1 MGNKK
6 MWQKAGMSVLCV
18 VLALVLIAMI
28 FVTAYAQ
35 HYLNLLAGGD
45 DHNYTL
51 SSDDWATATES
62 ADPNFTGPTLDHSDV
77 TVDTMPSIPEPHDSS
92 EMVNIMLIGEDRR
105 PGESRQRSDSM
116 ILCSFNLK
124 TNTLTMI
131 SFLRD
136 TYVILPGVGG
146 NKLNAAYQFG
156 GPAMLAETLAVNFGV
171 HVDASVMVDFD
182 GFRKVID
189 LLGGVDINLTEKEV
203 KYLSGG
209 GYADIG
215 VKFDDLVVG
224 MNHLDG
230 EKALAYSRIRKLD
243 MDAYRAQ
250 RQRTVLTALINEY
263 KSKDIGTMLSIAT
276 QILDAKLV
284 TTDMTSQEIIGYIGQ
299 LFPMLSTVTIQNQQ
313 IPAAGSYTEAT
324 VGSFPDCKV
333 ADMDYNRK
341 ILANILG
348 NG

>member
-1 MGNKK
+1 MRNKR
-6 MWQKAGMSVLCV
+6 MWQRAGMSALCI
-18 VLALVLIAMI
+18 VLALVLISMI
-28 FVTAYAQ
+28 FVTAYAK
-35 HYLNLLAGGD
+35 HYLDVLAGGD
-45 DHNYTL
+45 EHNYTL
-51 SSDDWATATES
+51 SSDDWATATET
-62 ADPNFTGPTLDHSDV
+62 ADPDFTGPSLDHTDV
-77 TVDTMPSIPEPHDSS
+77 TVDTMPTIPERHDSS

-136 TYVILPGVGG
+136 TYVILPGIGG
-146 NKLNAAYQFG
+146 NKLNAAYQYG
-156 GPAMLAETLAVNFGV
+156 GPAKLAETLAVNFGV

-189 LLGGVDINLTEKEV
+189 LLGGVDINLTEREV
-203 KYLSGG
+203 RYLSGG
-209 GYADIG
+209 GFADIG
-215 VKFDDLVVG
+215 VRFDDLVVG

-250 RQRTVLTALINEY
+250 RQRTVLTALINAY
-263 KSKDIGTMLSIAT
+263 KSKDIGTMFSVAT

-299 LFPMLSTVTIQNQQ
+299 LFPLLSTITIQNQQ

-324 VGSFPDCKV
+324 VGSYPDCKV
-333 ADMDYNRK
+333 ADMELNRDILKK
-341 ILANILG
+341 ILWNE
-348 NG
+348 